1 MPLAFVEPFQ
11 YWSVLISTFV
21 FYALVSMEILAEE
34 IEDPFGTDENDLP
47 LEDICLRIGQN
58 IAQILTPKSTSK

>member
-1 MPLAFVEPFQ
+1 MPLAFVELFE

-34 IEDPFGTDENDLP
+34 IEDPFGTDDNDLP
-47 LEDICLRIGQN
+47 LDDICERIEKGTRQV
-58 IAQILTPKSTSK
+58 LTKH